1 MTALLK
7 VAFYTLTVLFAVT
20 EISLV
25 LLFILVSYGTL

>member
-1 MTALLK
+1 MRALLK

-20 EISLV
+20 EVTLA